1 MHYHAY
7 TLKTKSFKANKI
19 HVQSCLY
26 TTIYSFFAENQ
37 LKTFVVFFLIVY
49 LLLIKATKELYIMKT
64 AMREWE
70 KYTCIKFREKTS
82 SDVNYVRIQNG
93 HGWGFFSWWKKEID
107 LWHDRDC
114 NSWRIIKVKTLFT
127 FRCNS
132 QLGMVGGE
140 QILNLDIN
148 GCRWV
153 KQTFLPVIWTT
164 IPLLNHITIY
174 ENWTFFRN
182 RIEKLF

>member
-1 MHYHAY
+1 MYNHVYIPQFI
-7 TLKTKSFKANKI
+7 LFFFCFFFFCWKLTKN
-19 HVQSCLY
+19 VC
-26 TTIYSFFAENQ
+26 
-37 LKTFVVFFLIVY
+37 

-153 KQTFLPVIWTT
+153 K
-164 IPLLNHITIY
+164 
-174 ENWTFFRN
+174 
-182 RIEKLF
+182 

>member
-1 MHYHAY
+1 
-7 TLKTKSFKANKI
+7 
-19 HVQSCLY
+19 
-26 TTIYSFFAENQ
+26 
-37 LKTFVVFFLIVY
+37 
-49 LLLIKATKELYIMKT
+49 MKT

-107 LWHDRDC
+107 LWHGRDC

-174 ENWTFFRN
+174 ELFFGTVLKNFSKPHQTLISN
-182 RIEKLF
+182 RQCKPSIFENVEKVSLQ